1 MLREYEQHAKVQI
14 KKIQT
19 SFKKDACYIEHSNNN
34 PFYGSLMELYLKKT
48 YAILLK
54 NKIRKLIY

>member
-34 PFYGSLMELYLKKT
+34 PFYGSLMELYLKKLMP
-48 YAILLK
+48 Y
-54 NKIRKLIY
+54 Y